1 MAVKTT
7 NDNGVQSFEF
17 TSNNLVNSILNSERQ
32 RWAPLPGN
40 SITYSFINEQTALL
54 YQQQFS
60 FGDDVYEAIPL
71 TPTIQTSVND
81 IFQRVFSSVIDVN
94 FTPKTEVTALNATTG
109 LQETTDYGTIRVMF
123 SPTQAGESILG
134 AAYYPNSFSE
144 GDSRN
149 GDLYLNPNQTYLP
162 GELGYTAIL
171 HELGHALALKHPF
184 DTSGKTL
191 PLDQDNNTFTV
202 MTYNDSESYNGS
214 LAVSLMPYDIQA
226 LQHLYGA
233 REKNNDNT
241 TYVFRD
247 VNRYSVNGDD
257 YYTFASGNS
266 KSTLWDSGGQ
276 DTLDFSAI
284 TNLPTSP
291 GQDGFGYRF
300 ELKQGGFLT
309 EYSAY
314 DSATYN
320 AYDPNT
326 KKWNLTRPDGSLF
339 QTLNYGTVLAFS
351 PVNNSFDAT
360 IENLF
365 GTQQNDY
372 IQGNNVGNLIRGNS
386 GNDKIEGL
394 QGGDT
399 LDGGAGN
406 DWIVG
411 GAGNDI
417 LTGDNGI
424 DSFVYNSITDAGDMI
439 KDFTVGSDKIVLT
452 EIVNSSG
459 FRGFN
464 PLNDGFFSFRQAG
477 GMTTMLIDADGSAGN
492 LFSKAPFILFNNVSA
507 TALNNS
513 SNFIF

>member
-1 MAVKTT
+1 MAAKKT
-7 NDNGVQSFEF
+7 NDNDVQSFEF
-17 TSNNLVNSILNSERQ
+17 TSNDSVNSILQSQQ
-32 RWAPLPGN
+32 RRWTPLAGN
-40 SITYSFINEQTALL
+40 SITYSFVDEQTAPL
-54 YQQQFS
+54 YQQQFGS
-60 FGDDVYEAIPL
+60 DYQVIPL
-71 TPTIQTSVND
+71 TPAIQASVND

-109 LQETTDYGTIRVMF
+109 LQETTDYGTIRLMF
-123 SPTQAGESILG
+123 LPTQAGESILG
-134 AAYYPNSFSE
+134 LGYFPTLFGES
-144 GDSRN
+144 DPQN
-149 GDLYLNPNQTYLP
+149 GDLYINQNQAYIP
-162 GELGYTAIL
+162 GELGYTTIL
-171 HELGHALALKHPF
+171 HELGHVLGLKHPF

-191 PLDQDNNTFTV
+191 PLNEDNNTFTV
-202 MTYNDSESYNGS
+202 MTYNDSGSYTGG
-214 LAVSLMPYDIQA
+214 LPVSLMPYDIQA

-247 VNRYSVNGDD
+247 VNRYSANGVD
-257 YYTFASGNS
+257 YYTFASGNF

-284 TNLPTSP
+284 TAFPTSP
-291 GQDGFGYRF
+291 GKDGFDYRF

-326 KKWNLTRPDGSLF
+326 QQWNLTRPDGSSF
-339 QTLNYGTVLAFS
+339 QTLDYGTVLAFS
-351 PVNNSFDAT
+351 PIDNSFDAT

-372 IQGNNVGNLIRGNS
+372 IQGNNVANLIRGNS

-394 QGGDT
+394 EGCDTVFGGK
-399 LDGGAGN
+399 GN

-417 LTGDNGI
+417 LTGGNGI
-424 DSFVYNSITDAGDMI
+424 DSFVYNSVTDAGDMI

-464 PLNDGFFSFRQAG
+464 PLNDGFFSFQQG
-477 GMTTMLIDADGSAGN
+477 SSMTTMLIDPDGRAGN
-492 LFSKAPFILFNNVSA
+492 SFKPAPFILFKNVSA
-507 TALNNS
+507 TALNCC
-513 SNFIF
+513 SNFVLQ